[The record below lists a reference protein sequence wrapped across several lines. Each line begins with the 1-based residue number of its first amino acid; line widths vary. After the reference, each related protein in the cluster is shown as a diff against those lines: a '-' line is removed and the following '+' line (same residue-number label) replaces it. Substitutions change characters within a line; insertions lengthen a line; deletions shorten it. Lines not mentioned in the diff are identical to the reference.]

1 MDSSFFG
8 KKTKKMMNA
17 IGMFIVTEILQA
29 WILSM
34 CIDANYYDNLNYREK
49 NATLS
54 LPSCFSGGSLPA
66 F

>member
-1 MDSSFFG
+1 
-8 KKTKKMMNA
+8 MMNA

-29 WILSM
+29 WSLSM
-34 CIDANYYDNLNYREK
+34 CTDANYYDNLNYREK

-54 LPSCFSGGSLPA
+54 LPSCFSGRSLPA